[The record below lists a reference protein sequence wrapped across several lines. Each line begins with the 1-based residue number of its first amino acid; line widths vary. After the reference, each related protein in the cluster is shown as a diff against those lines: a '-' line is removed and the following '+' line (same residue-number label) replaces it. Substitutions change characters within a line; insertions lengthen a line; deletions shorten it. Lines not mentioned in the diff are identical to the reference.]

1 MITPKMERNSDFQR
15 LLYMGA
21 SSKTSVKPA
30 NRVIPEPLIVM
41 PAPLIVIPA
50 QAGIQMRVN
59 LCKTL
64 GFPPLGGGNVR
75 RTKGAVA
82 A

>member
-1 MITPKMERNSDFQR
+1 MMPKMERNSDFQR

-41 PAPLIVIPA
+41 PA